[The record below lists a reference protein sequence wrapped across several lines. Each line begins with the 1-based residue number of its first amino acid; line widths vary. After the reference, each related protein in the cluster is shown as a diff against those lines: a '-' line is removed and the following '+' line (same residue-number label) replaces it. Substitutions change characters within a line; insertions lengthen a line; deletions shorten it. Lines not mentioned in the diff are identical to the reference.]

1 MKYIKIIF
9 CLFLIVISFYFTINS
24 SFYEGDLV
32 DINNMNTKKIIKNIF
47 LSIGNEKTN
56 NVLNLLKSNN
66 SNEIV
71 INTIDTNSTNKKI
84 EVYLYNSHNREE
96 YKTNIYGI
104 TPSVMDVSNMIQNE
118 LLKYYVY
125 SYVEKMDV
133 VGEIKK
139 RDLEYY
145 DTYDISRNNII
156 SIRKKYPSINY
167 IFDIHRDSVSG
178 DLSRVKINDKS
189 YAKIMFLV
197 GKKNSNYKE
206 NEKNIKVMSD
216 YINKKYPGILRNYY
230 YSQYFLYAA
239 FMFFFFKVL
248 FIPFSATCSNIYV
261 INSFVFSFIFIFSLS
276 LFQYSN
282 SYSFVQFFPS

>member
-216 YINKKYPGILRNYY
+216 YINKKYPGILRNNYY
-230 YSQYFLYAA
+230 NNYIFNQDLIPNAFLIEVGGIDNTIEELHNTSQ
-239 FMFFFFKVL
+239 VL
-248 FIPFSATCSNIYV
+248 ADA
-261 INSFVFSFIFIFSLS
+261 INYLMGG
-276 LFQYSN
+276 
-282 SYSFVQFFPS
+282 

>member
-9 CLFLIVISFYFTINS
+9 CLFLIFISFYFTINS
-24 SFYEGDLV
+24 SFYEGDLL

-197 GKKNSNYKE
+197 GKKNSNYK
-206 NEKNIKVMSD
+206 
-216 YINKKYPGILRNYY
+216 Y
-230 YSQYFLYAA
+230 
-239 FMFFFFKVL
+239 
-248 FIPFSATCSNIYV
+248 
-261 INSFVFSFIFIFSLS
+261 FSFINTDGKKWTIPIRNAGVALEIY
-276 LFQYSN
+276 Q
-282 SYSFVQFFPS
+282 PSSIKGTLLNKFLPVALKLGFAKYLLVGEYVDLIYDQKISELL